1 MRISPNPPWIL
12 YHGGVVRVKEKLA
25 RGLRKFCEVLR
36 CPATIFAL
44 LRRFATKWRHFAS
57 RPPEF
62 VADIFH
68 VWLEI
73 ILDLHLFAMYNIV
86 MKLRNKLNK
95 WKVKHGLYC
104 AKDVLKRYDILI
116 TMLSFWV
123 IVLTLLAL
131 EARGIIS

>member
-12 YHGGVVRVKEKLA
+12 YHSGVVRVKEKLA

-86 MKLRNKLNK
+86 MKLRN
-95 WKVKHGLYC
+95 
-104 AKDVLKRYDILI
+104 RYEYYRSEWQRHWRVVVWHPLTAMLI
-116 TMLSFWV
+116 MIAIAYIFEL
-123 IVLTLLAL
+123 
-131 EARGIIS
+131 

>member
-12 YHGGVVRVKEKLA
+12 YHSGVVRVKEKLA

-68 VWLEI
+68 VWLKI
-73 ILDLHLFAMYNIV
+73 IIDLHLFAMYNIV
-86 MKLRNKLNK
+86 MKLRN
-95 WKVKHGLYC
+95 
-104 AKDVLKRYDILI
+104 RYEYYRSEWQRHWRVVVWHPLTAMLI
-116 TMLSFWV
+116 MIAIAYIFEL
-123 IVLTLLAL
+123 
-131 EARGIIS
+131 

>member
-12 YHGGVVRVKEKLA
+12 YHSGVVRVKEKLA

-62 VADIFH
+62 VADVFH
-68 VWLEI
+68 VWLKI
-73 ILDLHLFAMYNIV
+73 IIDLHLFAMYNIV
-86 MKLRNKLNK
+86 MKLRNRYEYYRSE
-95 WKVKHGLYC
+95 WHKHWR
-104 AKDVLKRYDILI
+104 V
-116 TMLSFWV
+116 V
-123 IVLTLLAL
+123 IWHPLTFLLVMIAIGYAFEL
-131 EARGIIS
+131 

>member
-12 YHGGVVRVKEKLA
+12 YHSGVVRVKEKLA

-62 VADIFH
+62 VADVFH
-68 VWLEI
+68 VWLKI
-73 ILDLHLFAMYNIV
+73 IIDLHLFAMYNIV
-86 MKLRNKLNK
+86 MKLRN
-95 WKVKHGLYC
+95 
-104 AKDVLKRYDILI
+104 RYEYYRSEWQRHWRVVVWHPLTAMLI
-116 TMLSFWV
+116 MIAIAYIFEL
-123 IVLTLLAL
+123 
-131 EARGIIS
+131 

>member
-12 YHGGVVRVKEKLA
+12 YHSGVVRVKEKLA

-62 VADIFH
+62 VADVFH
-68 VWLEI
+68 VWLKI
-73 ILDLHLFAMYNIV
+73 IIDLHLFAMYNIV
-86 MKLRNKLNK
+86 MKLRN
-95 WKVKHGLYC
+95 
-104 AKDVLKRYDILI
+104 RYEYYRSEWQRHWRVVVWHPLTAMLI
-116 TMLSFWV
+116 MIV
-123 IVLTLLAL
+123 IAYIFEL
-131 EARGIIS
+131 